1 MTLKKIMIKSPTEII
16 IDQKLSTAI
25 NVTLKSEDETE
36 KEKRYTLVKT
46 KSNKLL
52 LNKLN
57 FR

>member
-1 MTLKKIMIKSPTEII
+1 MIKSPTEII

-25 NVTLKSEDETE
+25 NVTLKSEDERS